1 MFDNFIRKQRIR
13 RLKLGRLISIL
24 QMLLQTP
31 IFSTDGIKN
40 NGFSVLG
47 AVVTGIG
54 YFTIM
59 WGQIREDEDEQCV
72 NENDQSILESTTSET
87 KVPLLQEEI
96 DV

>member
-1 MFDNFIRKQRIR
+1 M
-13 RLKLGRLISIL
+13 
-24 QMLLQTP
+24 
-31 IFSTDGIKN
+31 
-40 NGFSVLG
+40 LG

-72 NENDQSILESTTSET
+72 NDNDQSILESTNSET